1 MVWFFFVESYD
12 SIVPNTSHKG
22 LNMKNSHKQK
32 RGGFISRKVTF
43 HGKEY
48 PSMLSL
54 YEEEKSRIR
63 RELHRSPAIDYA
75 KFTEVVKRHTA
86 EMAVWHMH
94 QWHLHSK
101 GRKRGLNRS
110 SRKLGGADNLVCQRM
125 TKLGWSYAKAV
136 STPVIQS
143 RGRPIKYKGK
153 NYPSI
158 RACWSAVKPGCSYM
172 CFVNKLS
179 KNK

>member
-1 MVWFFFVESYD
+1 
-12 SIVPNTSHKG
+12 
-22 LNMKNSHKQK
+22 MKSTTKRK
-32 RGGFISRKVTF
+32 RGGFTPRKVTF

-63 RELHRSPAIDYA
+63 RELHKAPAIDYA
-75 KFTEVVKRHTA
+75 KFTDMVKRHTA

-94 QWHLHSK
+94 QWHLHSRGK
-101 GRKRGLNRS
+101 KRGLNKS
-110 SRKLGGADNLVCQRM
+110 SRVLGGADNLVCQRM

-136 STPVIQS
+136 STPVVQS
-143 RGRPIKYKGK
+143 RGRPVKYRGK

-158 RACWSAVKPGCSYM
+158 RACWSAVKPKCSYM
-172 CFVNKLS
+172 CFVRRFPRNK
-179 KNK
+179 